1 VALCCA
7 ENTTLSKL
15 HICLIGIT
23 KEFTAVEFKTG
34 GLVLLLH
41 RSFKTNKLAANL
53 SIFCPG

>member
-1 VALCCA
+1 
-7 ENTTLSKL
+7 L
-15 HICLIGIT
+15 HYSFYNKKWKQQVHSTIGIT